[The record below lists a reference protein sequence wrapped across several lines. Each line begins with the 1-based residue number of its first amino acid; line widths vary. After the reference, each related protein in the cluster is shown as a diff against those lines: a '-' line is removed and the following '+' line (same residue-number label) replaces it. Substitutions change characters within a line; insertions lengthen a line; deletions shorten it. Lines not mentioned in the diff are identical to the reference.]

1 MHPLLEQDDL
11 VAQLVE
17 QYTFN
22 VWALGSSPS
31 GITRKKPLRNERFLF
46 LLKLLLA
53 SNQLGAHSLLI
64 FYGYI
69 GFFIQVYCK
78 WASVRKLL
86 ITKKQAISSSK
97 NTPTNRLTMFEWK
110 KILNIVQQNQKKTST
125 FNLFTIRLFAL

>member
-1 MHPLLEQDDL
+1 
-11 VAQLVE
+11 
-17 QYTFN
+17 
-22 VWALGSSPS
+22 
-31 GITRKKPLRNERFLF
+31 
-46 LLKLLLA
+46 
-53 SNQLGAHSLLI
+53 
-64 FYGYI
+64 
-69 GFFIQVYCK
+69 VYCK